1 MIRGTSYPDR
11 PRRVS
16 SCVPSDCLEYAQ
28 GVTSNRAQARHQA
41 VRLEISVDQARAHV
55 GDCVNRALLSRRTVR
70 AEMNAFSLMS
80 SQLNTALLRSAGE
93 VRFGRPLYPT
103 GLDRAPRPFDVIGV
117 DNPYSR

>member
-1 MIRGTSYPDR
+1 VR
-11 PRRVS
+11 PER
-16 SCVPSDCLEYAQ
+16 LL
-28 GVTSNRAQARHQA
+28 GVRAGCNVEQAQARHQA